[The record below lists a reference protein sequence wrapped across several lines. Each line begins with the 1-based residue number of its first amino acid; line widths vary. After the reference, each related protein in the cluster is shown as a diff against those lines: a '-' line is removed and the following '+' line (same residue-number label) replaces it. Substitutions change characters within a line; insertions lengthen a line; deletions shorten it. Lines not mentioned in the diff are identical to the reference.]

1 MFEPKV
7 LPNDAGELSATLEI
21 DMAEYCK
28 ACIQLYRAEEP
39 LRRQYELAHPKALE
53 MADASY
59 LYEQDKYVKQKVDS
73 AIQKTFD
80 DARGEISGRVSGIF
94 GGEHWNNVKKAL
106 AGLCDL
112 ANANEKLLAKELEKI
127 GNKPAAIQMLDTH
140 SVEFLKNSLDALIIR
155 FMRSALEGVHQN
167 TTLQMRFS
175 VKRPITEA
183 HLDIKVADNAGGFPS
198 DYIPSFNK
206 FVNTLQNYPEIIP
219 IERHQSEKAHGNPF
233 RKYCFGGEG
242 AGMFNCCAELFAIE
256 KDSSM
261 AMENITN
268 PDGSRGAE
276 TAFISTFSA
285 PLPHR
290 KASKSDED
298 EDEDDGV
305 ALSSASRSPSSLFT
319 LSPLSTRIPE
329 NSPLVT
335 GSIFQPTEG
344 NTAASAS
351 KTLTKPDE
359 TTRATSKNKGKNKL
373 GLTILTTPKSS
384 SS

>member
-242 AGMFNCCAELFAIE
+242 AGMVECCQETFAI
-256 KDSSM
+256 DVNSSM
-261 AMENITN
+261 AIGNITN
-268 PDGSRGAE
+268 PDGTTGAE
-276 TAFISTFSA
+276 TTFISTLNA
-285 PLPHR
+285 PTKQR
-290 KASKSDED
+290 KESKYNSSDD
-298 EDEDDGV
+298 SDYGYSP
-305 ALSSASRSPSSLFT
+305 APKSASSFT
-319 LSPLSTRIPE
+319 LSPIPQSE
-329 NSPLVT
+329 SPSKTEAPIPTKSPLVT
-335 GSIFQPTEG
+335 GSIFPSTKD
-344 NTAASAS
+344 NPAAKSSTSTATNLIA
-351 KTLTKPDE
+351 
-359 TTRATSKNKGKNKL
+359 NKKNKL
-373 GLTILTTPKSS
+373 GLTLPTTPKPGNQ
-384 SS
+384 